1 MITDVKR
8 YYNGEMSD
16 KLKFIYVQLKAV
28 DPSKPVHELTPLETF
43 ASYIRYAGDESMA
56 DYVQQLLEHGREY
69 LESSEI
75 AFDEVTR
82 SDTMLSEKEKY
93 YIKMSDIA
101 TITKEKVEDAK
112 AEGELAKQHDI
123 ALNMLA
129 RNMDISLIS
138 ELTGLSED
146 EVSELKKTSGRS

>member
-138 ELTGLSED
+138 ELTGLSEY
-146 EVSELKKTSGRS
+146 EVSELKKTSCHR

>member
-1 MITDVKR
+1 
-8 YYNGEMSD
+8 
-16 KLKFIYVQLKAV
+16 
-28 DPSKPVHELTPLETF
+28 
-43 ASYIRYAGDESMA
+43 
-56 DYVQQLLEHGREY
+56 
-69 LESSEI
+69 
-75 AFDEVTR
+75 
-82 SDTMLSEKEKY
+82 MLSEKEKY

-146 EVSELKKTSGRS
+146 EVSELKKTSGRR